1 MRTLFLAIML
11 LAAAALGAQTKT
23 AAPGTP
29 TTTTNFTL
37 SATDV
42 TGLTAARA
50 ELVAAVQALKKARS
64 DWTTACTA
72 LIAAKGWP
80 AKTDCRMGDGAIIL
94 PSLAAPAVTK

>member
-1 MRTLFLAIML
+1 MRTLFLAITL
-11 LAAAALGAQTKT
+11 LAAAAIAAQTTT
-23 AAPGTP
+23 AVPAATA
-29 TTTTNFTL
+29 TTVNFTL

-64 DWTTACTA
+64 DWTTACAA
-72 LIAAKGWP
+72 LITAKGWP
-80 AKTDCRMGDGAIIL
+80 AKTNCRMGDGAIIL